1 VVAATA
7 PTAALVIFNLLQLL
21 QATAVDLQVDKLV
34 ALTATDVAAAM

>member
-7 PTAALVIFNLLQLL
+7 ATAALVIFNLQVLL
-21 QATAVDLQVDKLV
+21 QATAVAQQVDKLV